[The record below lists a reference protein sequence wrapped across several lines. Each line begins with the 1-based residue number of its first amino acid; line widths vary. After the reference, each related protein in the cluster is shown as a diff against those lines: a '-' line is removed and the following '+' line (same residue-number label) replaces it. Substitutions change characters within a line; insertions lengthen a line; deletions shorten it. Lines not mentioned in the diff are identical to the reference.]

1 MTRNRLPLPIL
12 IATVLTIVAVIVI
25 ANGGTKKAPQRSVA
39 AGSAIS
45 LTQTPVGKALADA
58 NGRIVYLFAGDKANV
73 SRVSAA
79 GRAVWPPFTST
90 TLPAATGGAYA
101 AQIGTIAG
109 SKQITYNGHPLY
121 YYVGD
126 HHAGQAAGQGLNEFG
141 ARWYVVSGA
150 GAAITPAV
158 SGSSATQSATG
169 RSTGG
174 GTGYGY

>member
-25 ANGGTKKAPQRSVA
+25 ASSPTKKATQRTVA

-45 LTQTPVGKALADA
+45 LAHTTVGKALADA
-58 NGRIVYLFAGDKANV
+58 DGRIVYLFAGDKADM

-79 GRAVWPPFTST
+79 GRAVWPPFTSN
-90 TLPAATGGAYA
+90 TLPTAAGGASA

-150 GAAITPAV
+150 GAAITSAV
-158 SGSSATQSATG
+158 SSTSATRSETAP
-169 RSTGG
+169 STGG
-174 GTGYGY
+174 GAGYGY